1 MTGVGTAVPGGWVVT
16 SIVAYNLGVGVAVCV
31 GGKAVAVAEGVCVIV
46 VGTGFMIGVAG
57 MAAKDIVGNCVGVRV
72 ETAVSIMGVI
82 AETAVGSGVA
92 WHPTNTPITKKQ
104 SHNWPLYVRICACQ
118 NFIAVQFHGY
128 SSLTFV
134 ADVFLA
140 PDTFFPEKI
149 ENIKPQDRSTPKQNG
164 KLKKLLKEK
173 IDASFDHV

>member
-1 MTGVGTAVPGGWVVT
+1 
-16 SIVAYNLGVGVAVCV
+16 VAVFV
-31 GGKAVAVAEGVCVIV
+31 GGKAVAVAEGVCVVVVV
-46 VGTGFMIGVAG
+46 VGIGFMVGVAE
-57 MAAKDIVGNCVGVRV
+57 MAANNIVGKGVGVWV
-72 ETAVSIMGVI
+72 ETAVSMMG
-82 AETAVGSGVA
+82 AMGETAVGSGVA

-173 IDASFDHV
+173 IDASFDYV